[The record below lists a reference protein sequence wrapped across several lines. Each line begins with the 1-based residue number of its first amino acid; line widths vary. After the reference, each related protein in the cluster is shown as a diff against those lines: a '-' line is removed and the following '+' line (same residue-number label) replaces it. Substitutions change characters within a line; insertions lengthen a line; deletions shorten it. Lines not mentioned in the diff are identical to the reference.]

1 MPAGNLPVFSGTV
14 DLTPDILNAAKK
26 NGPNQQGN
34 YSFRVA
40 LWNNDNRDK
49 ETSPHFKGQVTV
61 NKMENSPKGY
71 SSFWQNSEGGA
82 SGAPAKAGS
91 SSNDDLF

>member
-26 NGPNQQGN
+26 VGPNAQGN

-40 LWNNDNRDK
+40 LWNNDKRDK
-49 ETSPHFKGQVTV
+49 DTAPHFKGQVTV
-61 NKMENSPKGY
+61 NKMENSPKAY
-71 SSFWQNSEGGA
+71 SSFWQNGENAGGSFA
-82 SGAPAKAGS
+82 S
-91 SSNDDLF
+91 SSSSDDLF

>member
-1 MPAGNLPVFSGTV
+1 MPAGNLPIFSGTV

-40 LWNNDNRDK
+40 LWNNDKRDK
-49 ETSPHFKGQVTV
+49 DTSPHYKGQVTV

-71 SSFWQNSEGGA
+71 SSFWQNENGA
-82 SGAPAKAGS
+82 SAPAAAAAPAS
-91 SSNDDLF
+91 SDSFF

>member
-1 MPAGNLPVFSGTV
+1 MPAGNPPVFSGTV

-26 NGPNQQGN
+26 AGPNAQGN

-49 ETSPHFKGQVTV
+49 ATSPHFKGQVTV
-61 NKMENSPKGY
+61 NKMDNSPKAF
-71 SSFWQNSEGGA
+71 SSFWQNEETA
-82 SGAPAKAGS
+82 SFSSKAAP
-91 SSNDDLF
+91 SNDDLF